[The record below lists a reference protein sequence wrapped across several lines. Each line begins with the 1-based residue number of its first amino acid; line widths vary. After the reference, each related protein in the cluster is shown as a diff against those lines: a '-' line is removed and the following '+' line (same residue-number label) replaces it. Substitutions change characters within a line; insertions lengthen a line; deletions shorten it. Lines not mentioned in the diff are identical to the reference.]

1 MRKYL
6 VAFIL
11 GFLASTFAWLTVL
24 SFVTIPEYIIEVE
37 CKRGLM
43 T

>member
-11 GFLASTFAWLTVL
+11 GFLASTFAWLAGL
-24 SFVTIPEYIIEVE
+24 SMITIPEYTIEVE
-37 CKRGLM
+37 CKRGPM